1 VTKRNVLAVVLWMIG
16 TLVSFSAT
24 AVGVRAL
31 SRTLAVSEILAL
43 RNAAGIAILLA
54 LAVPQPAL
62 RANLWPRRFPL
73 HLVRNVV
80 HFGATYAWALGIT
93 LLPLATVFA
102 LEFTLPIWVALLAV
116 VFLRERLTGTRVAS
130 IALGFAGVL
139 VVLRPGIESLQ
150 VGAFVVLGAAFG
162 FAVTTIATKT
172 LTRTETT
179 FSILL
184 WMNLIQLPL
193 NWAGATAGAM
203 IGRGAGFPD
212 AALGFMARL
221 DGSHVLPLVGV
232 CVGGLSSHWCLTN
245 AYRHGD
251 AVMVVPL
258 DFLRLPL
265 IAFVGWQ
272 LYGEALD
279 PFVFIGSALIIA
291 GILWN
296 LRAEARG
303 R

>member
-1 VTKRNVLAVVLWMIG
+1 MDTSPFDALVTQRNVLAVVLWMIG

-31 SRTLAVSEILAL
+31 SKTLAVSEILAL

-54 LAVPQPAL
+54 LAVPQPHL
-62 RANLWPRRFPL
+62 RANLWPRRLPL

-80 HFGATYAWALGIT
+80 HFAATYAWALGIT

-116 VFLRERLTGTRVAS
+116 TFLRERLTSGRIAS
-130 IALGFAGVL
+130 IVLGFIGVN

-150 VGAFVVLGAAFG
+150 WGAFVVLGAALG
-162 FAVTTIATKT
+162 FAITTIATKK
-172 LTRTETT
+172 LTMTETT

-184 WMNLIQLPL
+184 MMNLIQLPL
-193 NWAGATAGAM
+193 NLAGSAWAFWT
-203 IGRGAGFPD
+203 
-212 AALGFMARL
+212 RL
-221 DGSHVLPLVGV
+221 DDSHVVPLIGV

-272 LYGEALD
+272 LYNEALD
-279 PFVFIGSALIIA
+279 PFVFIGSAIIIA

-296 LRAEARG
+296 LRAEARRG
-303 R
+303 

>member
-1 VTKRNVLAVVLWMIG
+1 MIG

-31 SRTLAVSEILAL
+31 SKTLAVSEILAL
-43 RNAAGIAILLA
+43 RNAAGIAILMA

-62 RANLWPRRFPL
+62 RANLQPRRFPL
-73 HLVRNVV
+73 HVVRNVV

-102 LEFTLPIWVALLAV
+102 LEFTLPIWVAILAV
-116 VFLRERLTGTRVAS
+116 LFLRERLTVGRIAS
-130 IALGFAGVL
+130 IVLGFIGVL

-150 VGAFVVLGAAFG
+150 IGAFVVLAAALG
-162 FAVTTIATKT
+162 FAVTTIATKK
-172 LTRTETT
+172 LTATETT

-193 NWAGATAGAM
+193 NFAGSGPAFWTK
-203 IGRGAGFPD
+203 
-212 AALGFMARL
+212 L
-221 DGSHVLPLVGV
+221 DLSHALPLAGV
-232 CVGGLSSHWCLTN
+232 CIGGLSSHWCLTN

-265 IAFVGWQ
+265 IALVGWY
-272 LYGEALD
+272 LYNEALD
-279 PFVFIGSALIIA
+279 PFVFLGSALIIA

-296 LRAEARG
+296 LRAEAG
-303 R
+303 RR

>member
-1 VTKRNVLAVVLWMIG
+1 VTRRNVLAVVLWMIG

-31 SRTLAVSEILAL
+31 SRTLSVSEILAL
-43 RNAAGIAILLA
+43 RNAAGIAILLVLA
-54 LAVPQPAL
+54 LPQPAL
-62 RANLWPRRFPL
+62 RANLRPRRSPL

-102 LEFTLPIWVALLAV
+102 LEFTLPIWVAILAV
-116 VFLRERLTGTRVAS
+116 LFLRERLTAGRVAS
-130 IALGFAGVL
+130 IVLGFAGVN
-139 VVLRPGIESLQ
+139 VMLRPGIEGLQ
-150 VGAFVVLGAAFG
+150 AGAFVVLAAAFG
-162 FAVTTIATKT
+162 FAVTAVATKT
-172 LTRTETT
+172 LTGTETT

-193 NWAGATAGAM
+193 ALVGSAPAFWTKL
-203 IGRGAGFPD
+203 D
-212 AALGFMARL
+212 A
-221 DGSHVLPLVGV
+221 SHVLPALGV
-232 CVGGLSSHWCLTN
+232 CVGGLSSHWCITN

-265 IAFVGWQ
+265 IAFVGWY
-272 LYGEALD
+272 LYNEALD
-279 PFVFIGSALIIA
+279 PFVFLGSALIIA

-296 LRAEARG
+296 LRAEARRG
-303 R
+303 

>member
-1 VTKRNVLAVVLWMIG
+1 MTQRNVLAVVLWMIG

-31 SRTLAVSEILAL
+31 SKTLAVSEILAL

-62 RANLWPRRFPL
+62 RSNLWPRRVPL

-80 HFGATYAWALGIT
+80 HFAATYAWALGIT

-116 VFLRERLTGTRVAS
+116 TFLRERLTAGRVVS
-130 IALGFAGVL
+130 IVLGFVGVN

-150 VGAFVVLGAAFG
+150 WGAFVVLGAALG
-162 FAVTTIATKT
+162 FAVTTIATKK
-172 LTRTETT
+172 LTMTETT

-184 WMNLIQLPL
+184 MMNLIQLPL
-193 NWAGATAGAM
+193 NLAGSAWAFWAKLEPAHV
-203 IGRGAGFPD
+203 P
-212 AALGFMARL
+212 ALI
-221 DGSHVLPLVGV
+221 GV

-265 IAFVGWQ
+265 IAFVGWY
-272 LYGEALD
+272 LYNEALD

-296 LRAEARG
+296 LRAEARRG
-303 R
+303 

>member
-1 VTKRNVLAVVLWMIG
+1 VTQRNVLAVVLWMIG
-16 TLVSFSAT
+16 ALVSFSAT

-31 SRTLAVSEILAL
+31 SRTLSLFEILAL

-54 LAVPQPAL
+54 VALAQPAL
-62 RANLWPRRFPL
+62 RANLLPRRLPL
-73 HLVRNVV
+73 HLLRNLV
-80 HFGATYAWALGIT
+80 HFGATYAWALGLT

-102 LEFTLPIWVALLAV
+102 IEFTTPAFVALLAV
-116 VFLRERLTGTRVAS
+116 LVLHERLTLSRAAA
-130 IALGFAGVL
+130 IACGFAGVL
-139 VVLRPGIESLQ
+139 VVLRPGFETLQ
-150 VGAFVVLGAAFG
+150 AGAFVVLAAALG
-162 FAVTTIATKT
+162 FAVTTITTKA
-172 LTRTETT
+172 LTATETT

-193 NWAGATAGAM
+193 NLVGSAPAFFAGL
-203 IGRGAGFPD
+203 D
-212 AALGFMARL
+212 A
-221 DGSHVLPLVGV
+221 SHMLPLAGV

-265 IAFVGWQ
+265 IAFVGWR
-272 LYGEALD
+272 LYGEPLD
-279 PFVFIGSALIIA
+279 PFVFIGSAIIIA

-296 LRAEARG
+296 LRAEAR

>member
-1 VTKRNVLAVVLWMIG
+1 VTQRNVIAVVLWMIG

-31 SRTLAVSEILAL
+31 SGALSVFEILAL
-43 RNAAGIAILLA
+43 RNAAGVAILLA
-54 LAVPQPAL
+54 LVLPQPVL
-62 RANLWPRRFPL
+62 RAGLRPRRFPL
-73 HLVRNVV
+73 HLLRNTV

-102 LEFTLPIWVALLAV
+102 LEFTTPIWVALLAV
-116 VFLRERLTGTRVAS
+116 LFLRERLTAGRIAS
-130 IALGFAGVL
+130 IVLGFAGVL
-139 VVLRPGIESLQ
+139 IVLRPGLEALQ
-150 VGAFVVLGAAFG
+150 PGAFVVLACALG
-162 FAVTTIATKT
+162 FAVTTIATKK
-172 LTRTETT
+172 LTATETT
-179 FSILL
+179 FSILV

-193 NWAGATAGAM
+193 NL
-203 IGRGAGFPD
+203 
-212 AALGFMARL
+212 LGSAPTFWTKL
-221 DGSHVLPLVGV
+221 DWSHALPLVGV
-232 CVGGLSSHWCLTN
+232 CVGGLSSHYCLTN

-265 IAFVGWQ
+265 IALAGWQ

-279 PFVFIGSALIIA
+279 PFVFLGSGIIIA

-296 LRAEARG
+296 LRAEAR
-303 R
+303 RR